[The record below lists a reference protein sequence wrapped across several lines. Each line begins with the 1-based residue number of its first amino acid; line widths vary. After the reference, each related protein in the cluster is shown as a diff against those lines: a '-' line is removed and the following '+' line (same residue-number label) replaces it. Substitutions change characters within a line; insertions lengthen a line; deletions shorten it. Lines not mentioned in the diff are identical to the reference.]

1 MIAMILA
8 IGLVK
13 IEVILSIYRLL
24 IIMLKHSKNGIKTYP
39 IKDKIWWKFLF
50 NMLKLYQTF

>member
-1 MIAMILA
+1 MILA

-24 IIMLKHSKNGIKTYP
+24 IIMLKHSKNGIKTN
-39 IKDKIWWKFLF
+39 ILERVKSND
-50 NMLKLYQTF
+50 

>member
-1 MIAMILA
+1 MILA

-13 IEVILSIYRLL
+13 IEVMLSIYRLL

>member
-39 IKDKIWWKFLF
+39 IKDKIIPNILERVKS
-50 NMLKLYQTF
+50 ND